1 MVKSLDMGVNQ
12 LLHEVNQNLEA
23 SRLIFQQFE
32 ARQQEI
38 SLDEWMQIYKKVSQS
53 EQTWLSNILLSE

>member
-1 MVKSLDMGVNQ
+1 M
-12 LLHEVNQNLEA
+12 HEVNQNLEA